1 LRGTDASAD
10 VEGLIA
16 SQFELV
22 ERMLVMLGFEVR
34 SFCQSALRAIAGLI
48 VLSGLGSPA
57 LADLS
62 LETETAR
69 LAPPGVYELSAAAEY
84 QYARD
89 DQEVAVPLALEF
101 GLLPRLEIML
111 EPTAYVGIFP
121 RHGKDINGIG
131 DFEVTLTYLVLDEQK
146 WVPAIAVAGE
156 VKIPTARRK
165 ELGTREFDYTFYL
178 IASKRI
184 GGFDVHANL
193 AYTFLGEP
201 AGTRA
206 KDTYQVALAFEY
218 FINPKWDLFGEV
230 MYTSSSIGSSSSG
243 GGSAAGGEGTAAAAA
258 RALAAADTT
267 DTGGAASGLTGTA
280 ELTGVETVGT
290 LGLRYH
296 LNPKTEIFGSVSYDN
311 NDASLFRLGFTYR
324 F

>member
-1 LRGTDASAD
+1 M
-10 VEGLIA
+10 V
-16 SQFELV
+16 
-22 ERMLVMLGFEVR
+22 GFKH
-34 SFCQSALRAIAGLI
+34 SFCQTVLRAIAGLI

-69 LAPPGVYELSAAAEY
+69 LVPPGVYELSAAAEY

-101 GLLPRLEIML
+101 GLLPRLELML
-111 EPTAYVGIFP
+111 EPTAYVGVFP

-146 WVPAIAVAGE
+146 WLPAIAVAGE

-184 GGFDVHANL
+184 GDFDVHANV

-206 KDTYQVALAFEY
+206 KDTYQLALAFEY
-218 FINPKWDLFGEV
+218 FINRKWDLFGEV
-230 MYTSSSIGSSSSG
+230 MYTSSSIGSSGS
-243 GGSAAGGEGTAAAAA
+243 GSAAGGGEGTAAAAA
-258 RALAAADTT
+258 RAFAAADVA
-267 DTGGAASGLTGTA
+267 DTGGAASGVTGTA

-296 LNPKTEIFGSVSYDN
+296 LNPQTEIFGSVSYDN
-311 NDASLFRLGFTYR
+311 NDASLFRLGFTHR